1 MKIGKMRY
9 RITIEDY
16 VVTSDKDG
24 FQKEEWIPF
33 ATVWAD
39 IVPVSSKEMVASSQP
54 ILEVTSKIYL
64 RYIKGLKSTMR
75 VVCGDRIFD
84 ITSIIVDSRNGSIV
98 LLAREVF

>member
-16 VVTSDKDG
+16 IVTTDKDG

-33 ATVWAD
+33 TTVWAD
-39 IVPVSSKEMVASSQP
+39 IVPVSSKEMTASSQSV
-54 ILEVTSKIYL
+54 LEVTSKIYI
-64 RYIKGLKSTMR
+64 RYLKGLKSTMR
-75 VVCGDRIFD
+75 VKCGDRIFEIASLLID
-84 ITSIIVDSRNGSIV
+84 ERNGTVV